1 MIELGIDFSN
11 SKIISSSTLRPDIV
25 GSLLSN
31 KFSLILPYSCY
42 LADDIHSSL
51 VIQNKDLQ
59 HALLLSPA
67 IGSSKQSPYEC
78 SKVLEEICCKWFSN
92 DPNLL
97 IILDSSVLS
106 ILTYHFQPPYSYT
119 LLFKNGTN
127 DYSFEYIEFVINK
140 LKKLGYSFLS
150 LNKINDFSDLNCAIN
165 RSEDICLYAFN
176 SFPLSE
182 EKFLNFHQTLGAFL
196 LNRLGHSSS

>member
-1 MIELGIDFSN
+1 MIDFGIDFSN
-11 SKIISSSTLRPDIV
+11 SKVISSSTLSPDII

-31 KFSLILPYSCY
+31 KFSLILPFSSC
-42 LADDIHSSL
+42 LDDDMHSL
-51 VIQNKDLQ
+51 LITQNKNFQ

-67 IGSSKQSPYEC
+67 VGSSEQSPYEC
-78 SKVLEEICCKWFSN
+78 SKLLEDICFKWFSN

-127 DYSFEYIEFVINK
+127 D
-140 LKKLGYSFLS
+140 
-150 LNKINDFSDLNCAIN
+150 
-165 RSEDICLYAFN
+165 
-176 SFPLSE
+176 
-182 EKFLNFHQTLGAFL
+182 
-196 LNRLGHSSS
+196 